1 MFSNV
6 NIFILFNSESFKSER
21 ELNALI
27 LANSEIEAHIRLV
40 TQILDAEWDF
50 YLENMSE
57 LNRVSAEPLILAKS
71 SSGLH

>member
-6 NIFILFNSESFKSER
+6 NIFSLFNSESFKSESV
-21 ELNALI
+21 ESFDLSKFL
-27 LANSEIEAHIRLV
+27 IEAYIRLV

-50 YLENMSE
+50 YLQNMSE